1 MDKAKLLELARI
13 RPPEPR
19 RGRELRFASNY
30 RRFSFILLGVML
42 PFEVYLLF
50 TAPWIV
56 SLPLLAATLGLV
68 TIVARG
74 YEFLGKERSVA
85 VEAAADRQADLLLR
99 DQDTGLPNRQYLI
112 DELARDVART
122 TRYGETLTLAV
133 VQIAGVAQL
142 KATWGDDVV
151 RRAGKHVADTLRRIT
166 RTSDFIARIDE
177 SRFAALL
184 VQCDQ
189 EQSKAFID
197 RASLAVAN
205 RPLKPEGEQRL
216 PVYVTVTA
224 KATQFSPEHFRGP
237 LEFLSRAGADLTVP
251 TPGATVAPTRPLARG
266 DARNIRRQLIHEPE
280 EISERVI
287 GRRTA
292 S

>member
-1 MDKAKLLELARI
+1 MDMAKLLELARI

-19 RGRELRFASNY
+19 RGREVQFASNY
-30 RRFSFILLGVML
+30 RRLSFFLLAVML
-42 PFEVYLLF
+42 PLELYLLF
-50 TAPWIV
+50 VAPIL
-56 SLPLLAATLGLV
+56 SALPLLACTLGLV

-74 YEFLGKERSVA
+74 YEFMGKERSVA
-85 VEAAADRQADLLLR
+85 VEAAADRQTDLMLR
-99 DQDTGLPNRQYLI
+99 DQDTGLPNRQYLT

-122 TRYGETLTLAV
+122 ARYGETLTLAV
-133 VQIAGVAQL
+133 LQISGLDQL

-189 EQSKAFID
+189 AQAAAFID

-224 KATQFSPEHFRGP
+224 KATEFSAERFRGP
-237 LEFLSRAGADLTVP
+237 LEFLSRAGADLAVPSPGSTV
-251 TPGATVAPTRPLARG
+251 TPTRPLARG

-280 EISERVI
+280 ELGERVI
-287 GRRTA
+287 GRRNA